1 MKDLFAREQGILDLA
16 LDYMDGLQGRP
27 PGDSQMLETLANEYG
42 VLLKQLRTLVRISDK
57 ASMGL
62 RSAQKERVAELAG
75 QVHYDAL
82 TGIYNRRYM
91 EEALNKIVN
100 AMKRAGGGMLSVLIL
115 DLDYFKK
122 YNDTY
127 GHAEGDACLQ
137 AVAKAISVS
146 ITRTEDFVARYGGE
160 EFVVVLPNAR
170 EDGACIIAERAIENV
185 RNCNIPHSK
194 NKAAPV
200 VTLSIGIATGN
211 VRTLETGLEYIKRA
225 DQALYA
231 SKANGR
237 NRYTLYRQSIGRP
250 EGAGSLRA

>member
-1 MKDLFAREQGILDLA
+1 MKDLFAREQAILEAA
-16 LDYMDGLQGRP
+16 LDYMEGLHGEP
-27 PGDSQMLETLANEYG
+27 PGDNEMLETLVKEYG
-42 VLLKQLRTLVRISDK
+42 VLLKQLRTVVRISDK

-62 RSAQKERVAELAG
+62 QHAQKEEVAELAG
-75 QVHYDAL
+75 KVHYDAL
-82 TGIYNRRYM
+82 TGVYNRRYM

-100 AMKRAGGGMLSVLIL
+100 TMKRAGGGMLSLMIL

-137 AVAKAISVS
+137 AVAKAIAGS

-170 EDGACIIAERAIENV
+170 EDGACIIAERTIENV
-185 RNCNIPHSK
+185 RNCNIPHRE
-194 NKAAPV
+194 NQAAPV
-200 VTLSIGIATGN
+200 VTLSIGIVTGN

-237 NRYTLYRQSIGRP
+237 NRYTLYRQAA
-250 EGAGSLRA
+250 GAPA

>member
-1 MKDLFAREQGILDLA
+1 MKDLFAREQTILDVA
-16 LDYMDGLQGRP
+16 RSYIDGLHGEP
-27 PGDSQMLETLANEYG
+27 PGDNEMLETLADEYG
-42 VLLKQLRTLVRISDK
+42 VLLRQLRTVVRISDK

-62 RSAQKERVAELAG
+62 QSAQKEEVAELAG
-75 QVHYDAL
+75 KVHYDAL
-82 TGIYNRRYM
+82 TGVYNRRYM
-91 EEALNKIVN
+91 EEALNKIVHT
-100 AMKRAGGGMLSVLIL
+100 MKRAGGGMLSLMLL

-137 AVAKAISVS
+137 TVAKAIACS

-170 EDGACIIAERAIENV
+170 EDGACIIAERTIENV
-185 RNCNIPHSK
+185 RNCNIPHRK

-200 VTLSIGIATGN
+200 VTLSIGIASGN

-250 EGAGSLRA
+250 A